1 MTHFAREETEV
12 GQCWLAFYIFFSP
25 LHLNLQYFRCSSNKF
40 PKLRFLFIYYDAFD
54 GRTVYVSKSLC
65 TLNKRWTI
73 VTLLTGFSRYEAA
86 LGIMANACLF
96 FELDVTIFGHDGGVL
111 S

>member
-1 MTHFAREETEV
+1 M
-12 GQCWLAFYIFFSP
+12 
-25 LHLNLQYFRCSSNKF
+25 
-40 PKLRFLFIYYDAFD
+40 
-54 GRTVYVSKSLC
+54 SKSLC

-73 VTLLTGFSRYEAA
+73 VTLLTGFSHYEAA
-86 LGIMANACLF
+86 LGIMANASLF